1 MYEITDDSGFMALVD
16 PAAYRSFVDSKW
28 TLNQLVSHFKE
39 QMKYRRLL
47 IWGTGQENIWRV
59 EIRFHRSSDTGF
71 REFSTTV
78 RASTDQLLLTNYE
91 SLTMAAQFERV
102 SLPERHQKHLLIPV
116 TPGVYDCRIVQ
127 RLDPLLRDEE
137 VDFLVE
143 LTLVEDNDDEAEDVL
158 AIPWTEF

>member
-28 TLNQLVSHFKE
+28 TLNQLVRHFKE
-39 QMKYRRLL
+39 QMKCRRLV
-47 IWGTGQENIWRV
+47 IWGTGRDDIWRV
-59 EIRFHRSSDTGF
+59 EVRFHRSSDTGF
-71 REFSTTV
+71 RKFSTKV
-78 RASTDQLLLTNYE
+78 RASAGQLLLTNYE
-91 SLTMAAQFERV
+91 ALTMAAQFEDV
-102 SLPERHQKHLLIPV
+102 SLPEAHQKDLLIPV

-143 LTLVEDNDDEAEDVL
+143 LALVENNDDEAEDVL